1 MRRTGWTM
9 RSVVGMAFLFALFM
23 NAKIGVAHA
32 AAEVFKI
39 VEAHT
44 GTEINTTYYSAEEF
58 KKRVEKYSN
67 GRIKV
72 EIHPAGSMGSDM
84 KLMQMVQLGTLDI
97 GHTSNGNYASMG
109 RAWLEFDLPYIVHGH
124 YNWFRVMTN
133 PEIWEEM
140 QARVKKDGFKLLQ
153 AYPAGGER
161 HILTTKSIVKSP
173 ADANG
178 IKLRVVASPI
188 DQKLAAAWGFS
199 PVSIAWAETYTSAM
213 QGIVN
218 GVYLPPLWAYISKIY
233 EVTKF
238 VTETGGGGVWHM
250 ALMNLDRY
258 NSLPKDLQAA
268 VDRAATEASLACY
281 QHDQYWCHNAEQ
293 KMKSAGCTFYKP
305 TKEEEELWVSKAKAL
320 WEDWIKDLKLDRNFI
335 KQIQDAQIPLDKY

>member
-1 MRRTGWTM
+1 MSRSNWLMRLGVSMTL
-9 RSVVGMAFLFALFM
+9 VFAIFM
-23 NAKIGVAHA
+23 NNKMNVAYA
-32 AAEVFKI
+32 AEEVFKL

-44 GTEINTTYYSAEEF
+44 GTEINTTYYSAAEF

-72 EIHPAGSMGSDM
+72 EVHPAGSMGSDM
-84 KLMQMVQLGTLDI
+84 KLMQMVKLGTLDI

-109 RAWLEFDLPYIVHGH
+109 RAWMEFDLPYIVHGD
-124 YNWFRVMTN
+124 YNWFRVMTG
-133 PEIWEEM
+133 PIWEEM
-140 QARVKKDGFKLLQ
+140 QERVKKDGFKLLQ

-161 HILTTKSIVKSP
+161 HIINTKKIIKTP
-173 ADANG
+173 ADAQG
-178 IKLRVVASPI
+178 IKLRVVASPVN
-188 DQKLAAAWGFS
+188 QKLVAAWGFS

-238 VTETGGGGVWHM
+238 VTETGGIGVWHM

-268 VDRAATEASLACY
+268 VDRAGTEATLACY
-281 QHDQYWCHNAEQ
+281 EHDQYWCHNAVRE
-293 KMKSAGCTFYKP
+293 MTASGCNFYKP
-305 TKEEEELWVSKAKAL
+305 TKEEEKLWVDKAKSL
-320 WEDWIKDLKLDRNFI
+320 WDGWIKELNLDRDFI
-335 KQIQDAQIPLDKY
+335 QRIQDAQIPLEKY